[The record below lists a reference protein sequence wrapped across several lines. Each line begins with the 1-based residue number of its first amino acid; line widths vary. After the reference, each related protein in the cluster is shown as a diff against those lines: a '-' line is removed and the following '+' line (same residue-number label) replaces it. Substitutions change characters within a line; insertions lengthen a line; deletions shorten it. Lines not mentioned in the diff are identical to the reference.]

1 MTNRQ
6 VRLAARPT
14 GLPDASTWEYVDAE
28 IPSAGP
34 GEFVVKVEYLS
45 LDPAMR
51 GWLNDVKS
59 YVPPVKLGS
68 VMRAHASDASP
79 NHSTPITRSGTSW
92 PDPSALP
99 STAFPTVQTSLG
111 STNRSLPYRP
121 GSALSVSPASL
132 RISDYSTS
140 ES

>member
-68 VMRAHASDASP
+68 VMRAHGVGR
-79 NHSTPITRSGTSW
+79 ITESQH
-92 PDPSALP
+92 PDYQVGDIVAGSFALP